1 MEMSSKIVFAGSSKS
16 WTSKAAPL
24 GDAHLQNVLR
34 NRTIPCSSISVQ
46 CPWCQASSTYR
57 FQQRWRWNSRLPPR
71 DSGKK
76 SSGFCTL
83 QIGPFFWGGTW
94 QLFGPKNPT
103 KGPKFWNPTHENGM
117 KINNNLCLGSG
128 SSLEVMRTSSEQ
140 ITKSHRKKQPR
151 SKRTTKPTLDLP
163 RKHQENS
170 FKNPH
175 SGEYFVGGSSSHP

>member
-1 MEMSSKIVFAGSSKS
+1 MEMNSKIVFAGSSKS

-24 GDAHLQNVLR
+24 GDAHLQNVLQ

-83 QIGPFFWGGTW
+83 QIGPFFLGGGDMAT
-94 QLFGPKNPT
+94 
-103 KGPKFWNPTHENGM
+103 FWT
-117 KINNNLCLGSG
+117 
-128 SSLEVMRTSSEQ
+128 Q
-140 ITKSHRKKQPR
+140 KSNKR
-151 SKRTTKPTLDLP
+151 SKVLESNS
-163 RKHQENS
+163 RKWHEDQQQLMSRKWVQSWGDVDIFGTNHEKS
-170 FKNPH
+170 PKKTAT
-175 SGEYFVGGSSSHP
+175 E

>member
-1 MEMSSKIVFAGSSKS
+1 MEMNSKIVFAGSSKS

-24 GDAHLQNVLR
+24 GDAHLQNVLQ

-83 QIGPFFWGGTW
+83 QIGPFFFGGGDMAT
-94 QLFGPKNPT
+94 
-103 KGPKFWNPTHENGM
+103 FWT
-117 KINNNLCLGSG
+117 
-128 SSLEVMRTSSEQ
+128 Q
-140 ITKSHRKKQPR
+140 KSNKR
-151 SKRTTKPTLDLP
+151 SKVLESNS
-163 RKHQENS
+163 RKWHEDQQQLMSRKWVQSWGDVDIFGTNHEKS
-170 FKNPH
+170 PKKTAT
-175 SGEYFVGGSSSHP
+175 E